1 MKYGG
6 VVLSVKDINK
16 ARTFYEEMFGLVV
29 YQDYGINISFT
40 CGLALQQEFHW
51 LIGLAK
57 EQVMEKTNN
66 IEVYFEEEQ
75 FDLFV
80 NRLSACGEIE
90 ILGNVIEHGWGQRVV
105 RFYDPDGHLIEVG
118 ESMKMVIKRFL
129 DRGMTME
136 EIAEKMDASV
146 ADLEKIRES

>member
-1 MKYGG
+1 MCIR
-6 VVLSVKDINK
+6 D
-16 ARTFYEEMFGLVV
+16 
-29 YQDYGINISFT
+29 
-40 CGLALQQEFHW
+40 
-51 LIGLAK
+51 
-57 EQVMEKTNN
+57 
-66 IEVYFEEEQ
+66 
-75 FDLFV
+75 
-80 NRLSACGEIE
+80 
-90 ILGNVIEHGWGQRVV
+90 